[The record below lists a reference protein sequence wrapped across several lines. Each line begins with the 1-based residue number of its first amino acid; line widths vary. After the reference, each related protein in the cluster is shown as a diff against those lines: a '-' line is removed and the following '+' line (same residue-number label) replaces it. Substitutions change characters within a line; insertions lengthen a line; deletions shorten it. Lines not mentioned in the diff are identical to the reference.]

1 MEHIVAAWDMAG
13 LAIDAVVELAIG
25 LAAVAAEA
33 LVGRKIVELAIGL
46 AAVAAEAL
54 VGR

>member
-25 LAAVAAEA
+25 LAAEA

-46 AAVAAEAL
+46 AAAAEAL

>member
-1 MEHIVAAWDMAG
+1 MEHIVVAWDMAG

-25 LAAVAAEA
+25 LAAEI
-33 LVGRKIVELAIGL
+33 LEGRKIVELAIGF

>member
-25 LAAVAAEA
+25 PVVAAAEA

-46 AAVAAEAL
+46 AAAAEAL